1 MFLAY
6 ETQAPDS
13 GVEDEQRVDG
23 QANTVLDDP
32 AAAEDAD
39 ARGEGPA
46 DEDDVDG
53 DARYPDQFKGGEEG
67 GDDEWE

>member
-6 ETQAPDS
+6 ETQASES

-32 AAAEDAD
+32 AAAKNAN
-39 ARGEGPA
+39 ACGEGPA
-46 DEDDVDG
+46 DEEDVDG
-53 DARYPDQFKGGEEG
+53 DARYPYNSNRGEEG